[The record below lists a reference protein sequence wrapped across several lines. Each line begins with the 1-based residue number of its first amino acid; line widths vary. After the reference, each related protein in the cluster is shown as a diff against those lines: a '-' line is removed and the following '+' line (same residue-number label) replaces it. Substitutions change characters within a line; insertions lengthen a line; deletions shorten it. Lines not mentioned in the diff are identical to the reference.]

1 MASRKIKFERLLK
14 KPIFR
19 SVVWNVAGGVIHKC
33 SLFIAI
39 TLAGRLLGQKSFGEL
54 GYVRSTINSFTS
66 LAGFGTGSALTK
78 FISEF
83 QEKDAKS
90 TASFL
95 LFGLSFVSI
104 LALSIAIAIFFCA
117 SLIAGQVGKI
127 ELTSKLQIGCLLV
140 IGISLTS
147 ALFGALAG
155 FKEFLKTAIAQMVT
169 GVIALPLILT
179 ATYYYHVEGAIVG
192 LFLAAMIQ
200 NALMA
205 WGLYSIC
212 RQRQLKF
219 SFREMPKTARTML
232 CFSLPL
238 VLSGL
243 MIGPMN
249 WLADSIFAKSEEGLA
264 ELGVYFA
271 ALQINLMIQTIN
283 LTLGQVLFPY
293 CVENIAKGSKAFE
306 AVNILLPW
314 AIGLAVTL
322 PVLIFPELLNL
333 IWGDKFARDSLRIVG
348 VFECVTAIIIASKQG
363 IARDVIAKHRVW
375 LSFLSSL
382 VWGVTLIV
390 FAFLLQDLGAIG
402 RSSAAVSA
410 YLVNTVIFIP
420 IFIMQGVCNRR
431 LVVCLPAMA
440 IWSLLGLIVFLQL
453 QFNISVPVRLLI
465 LLASASFIGLALKTI
480 YKKFTLEKSAF
491 IHN

>member
-212 RQRQLKF
+212 RQRQLKL

>member
-1 MASRKIKFERLLK
+1 MTSRKLKFERLLK

-179 ATYYYHVEGAIVG
+179 ATYYYQVEGAIVG

-491 IHN
+491 IPN

>member
-453 QFNISVPVRLLI
+453 QFNISVPFRLLI

-491 IHN
+491 IPN

>member
-33 SLFIAI
+33 SLLIAI

-491 IHN
+491 IPN

>member
-1 MASRKIKFERLLK
+1 MTSRKIKFERLLK

-19 SVVWNVAGGVIHKC
+19 SVAWNVAGGVIHKC

-39 TLAGRLLGQKSFGEL
+39 TLAGRFLGQKSFGEL
-54 GYVRSTINSFTS
+54 GYVRSTINSFAS

-90 TASFL
+90 TANFL
-95 LFGLSFVSI
+95 FLGLSLVSI
-104 LALSIAIAIFFCA
+104 LSLSIAIAIFFCA

-127 ELTSKLQIGCLLV
+127 ELTSKLQVGCLLV

-169 GVIALPLILT
+169 GVTALPLILT

-212 RQRQLKF
+212 RQRRLKF
-219 SFREMPKTARTML
+219 SLSEMPKTARTML

-238 VLSGL
+238 VLSGI

-249 WLADSIFAKSEEGLA
+249 WLADSIFAKPEEGLA

-293 CVENIAKGSKAFE
+293 CVENISEGSKAFE

-322 PVLIFPELLNL
+322 PVLIFPELLNV
-333 IWGDKFARDSLRIVG
+333 IWGDKFSLDSLQIVG
-348 VFECVTAIIIASKQG
+348 LFECVTAIIIASKQG

-375 LSFLSSL
+375 LSFSSSL

-402 RSSAAVSA
+402 RSSATVLA
-410 YLVNTVIFIP
+410 YLINTVIFIP
-420 IFIMQGVCNRR
+420 IFIMQGVCNRK
-431 LVVCLPAMA
+431 LVACFPALA

-453 QFNISVPVRLLI
+453 QFDISVPVRLLI
-465 LLASASFIGLALKTI
+465 LLASASFIGLALKTV

-491 IHN
+491 IHG

>member
-219 SFREMPKTARTML
+219 SFREMPKTGRTML

>member
-491 IHN
+491 IPN